1 MDSKIPTKKETD
13 SRTEI
18 NKQQT
23 KRIIMYFSCQ
33 EEEKKKH
40 KQSIT
45 DGNPTIIGLHAPHH
59 MEEVIVAHLG
69 R

>member
-33 EEEKKKH
+33 EEEKKNTNNQLPMAIQQLSVYMRH
-40 KQSIT
+40 
-45 DGNPTIIGLHAPHH
+45 IIWK
-59 MEEVIVAHLG
+59 
-69 R
+69 RS